1 MDVPGLSLA
10 TNLIPR
16 GLTQRYSVSQANF
29 VEHADESMSKNH
41 DQCVITRSLSPC
53 PSLFPTQ
60 VLAVDQMW
68 YLAMFSSYGRQNA
81 PRYATNHWLSRLFLY
96 PRNPLHSTV
105 RRSTICGTAL
115 SFSRN
120 MEMPSG
126 RNREGSARPHS
137 LSKSGGFGSAT
148 KPRRSSAIP
157 WIPVVTHFVDKRG
170 PHVYPQLN

>member
-16 GLTQRYSVSQANF
+16 GLTQRYSASPANF
-29 VEHADESMSKNH
+29 VTHADESKSENH
-41 DQCVITRSLSPC
+41 DQCVVTRSLSPC
-53 PSLFPTQ
+53 PSSFPTQ

-105 RRSTICGTAL
+105 TRTAIRGNAV
-115 SFSRN
+115 SFQRN
-120 MEMPSG
+120 LEMTSG
-126 RNREGSARPHS
+126 RDRGGSARPHI
-137 LSKSGGFGSAT
+137 LSKSRGFRSVT
-148 KPRRSSAIP
+148 ITRQSSAMP
-157 WIPVVTHFVDKRG
+157 WIPVVTHFVDNGG
-170 PHVYPQLN
+170 PHVYPQPN